1 MSVIISTFNFFSLLL
16 SSILS
21 FYFYIRS
28 VMPFTLQRRIGEKAW
43 KICNL
48 YRILADIFWTILIV
62 NLTLWIW
69 FPLEYISYPITE
81 NYLLLLITSLI
92 LLVPFIAIT
101 IKAVM
106 DAGTE
111 TVKTSEKTEMYGGI
125 YNYIRHPQISGAT
138 PIILLICCLLNSL
151 ILLIIFTILMLI
163 IIPIVIHYEERDLI
177 IRFGEIYREYQK
189 KVGSIIPKFRNKK
202 K

>member
-1 MSVIISTFNFFSLLL
+1 
-16 SSILS
+16 
-21 FYFYIRS
+21 
-28 VMPFTLQRRIGEKAW
+28 MPFTLQRKVGEKAW

-48 YRILADIFWTILIV
+48 YRTLADIFWTILIL
-62 NLTLWIW
+62 NLILWIW
-69 FPLEYISYPITE
+69 FPLDYINSPISE
-81 NYLLLLITSLI
+81 NYLILLITSLI
-92 LLVPFIAIT
+92 LLIPFVAIT

-125 YNYIRHPQISGAT
+125 YKHVRHPQILGAT

-163 IIPIVIHYEERDLI
+163 IIPIVIHYEEKDLI
-177 IRFGEIYREYQK
+177 TRFGESYREYQK
-189 KVGSIIPKFRNKK
+189 KTGSIIPKFWIKK